1 MTKNLLISMVGDAVP
16 PMHKAKSSG
25 HRDEIQEY
33 ILAVLPFHTQFQPN
47 DKDDM
52 TYENILN
59 KLST

>member
-1 MTKNLLISMVGDAVP
+1 MVGDAVS

-33 ILAVLPFHTQFQPN
+33 IMSILPFHTQFQPG
-47 DKDDM
+47 DKEDM
-52 TYENILN
+52 TEENLLK